1 MNPFRTFCVSSDPS
15 IEITAMKIPSQGCYN
30 QDTGNYGNK
39 DLDTHYKLLRTT
51 GRKHG
56 TATLPIWH
64 FSCWKKPQL
73 QWLHFLKYSP
83 AKNLSRTYSHIVN
96 GHNPAPIDIIVKIS
110 SYFCSVLSIPN
121 WCRLFFLHQ
130 PYDHKPSVWIATGL
144 TDLGAETTGGARWCT
159 DSAWWVQQ

>member
-1 MNPFRTFCVSSDPS
+1 MNLFRTFCVSSDPS

-64 FSCWKKPQL
+64 FSCWKRLQL
-73 QWLHFLKYSP
+73 QRLHFLKYSP
-83 AKNLSRTYSHIVN
+83 AKNLSRTHSHIVN
-96 GHNPAPIDIIVKIS
+96 GHNPAPTDIIVIAVF
-110 SYFCSVLSIPN
+110 YLSQIGAG
-121 WCRLFFLHQ
+121 CFFHR
-130 PYDHKPSVWIATGL
+130 PYDHKPSVWITTGL
-144 TDLGAETTGGARWCT
+144 TDLGAKTTGGARWCT